1 MNTVEIVYMTRL
13 IKTNPKEEGM
23 KDQQN
28 PCKRQVKQWQ
38 LQ

>member
-1 MNTVEIVYMTRL
+1 MTPVEIVHMTGL
-13 IKTNPKEEGM
+13 IKMNPKEEGM

-28 PCKRQVKQWQ
+28 PCKRQIKHWQ